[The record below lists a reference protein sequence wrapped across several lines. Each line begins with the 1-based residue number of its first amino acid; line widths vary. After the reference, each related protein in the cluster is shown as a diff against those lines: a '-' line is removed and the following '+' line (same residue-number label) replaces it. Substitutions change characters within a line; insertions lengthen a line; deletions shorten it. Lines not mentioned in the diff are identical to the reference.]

1 MKPMKT
7 FSHKTFFHV
16 RKHAKHLSLYDH
28 AQNGHL
34 SFFSFLKFFSLA
46 KTFFSIGDLCVFHLR
61 KDVKKIVSCVK
72 TFFLRIIFF
81 FYMSETK
88 TSFFPMLLKDFF
100 IFSKKVVL
108 SCVKTCKNIVFTLEY
123 FSIYSWNQIKSCV
136 KKQHWTLFSLIHET
150 QNGNILWKNF
160 YFLGYGSEKN
170 LKTFI
175 SLYGRNFFFLLHHNQ
190 LFSFYFHLW
199 KHTRTFSIFE
209 NT

>member
-1 MKPMKT
+1 M
-7 FSHKTFFHV
+7 FFICE
-16 RKHAKHLSLYDH
+16 KML
-28 AQNGHL
+28 
-34 SFFSFLKFFSLA
+34 
-46 KTFFSIGDLCVFHLR
+46 
-61 KDVKKIVSCVK
+61 KKIVSCVK
-72 TFFLRIIFF
+72 TFFLRIIYF

-123 FSIYSWNQIKSCV
+123 FSIYSWNQLKSCV

-150 QNGNILWKNF
+150 QNGNQTFCGRIFIFWVTVLKKIWKHFLLVCTGEFFSFSFTSQPTFFF
-160 YFLGYGSEKN
+160 YFY
-170 LKTFI
+170 
-175 SLYGRNFFFLLHHNQ
+175 
-190 LFSFYFHLW
+190 LW